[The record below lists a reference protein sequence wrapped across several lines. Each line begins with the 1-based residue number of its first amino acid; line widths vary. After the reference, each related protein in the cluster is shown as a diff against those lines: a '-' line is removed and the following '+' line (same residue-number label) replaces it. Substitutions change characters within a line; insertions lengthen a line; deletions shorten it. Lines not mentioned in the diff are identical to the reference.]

1 MSARKLTIGMIDFT
15 DKCVVLKIS
24 DYREND
30 RLAKVLTATHGMVA
44 VLLRGVKKTKA
55 KLKPF
60 AQEFAVFDTRLTA
73 NKGVFLTPIEPL
85 LIQDGFSLCTDLKV
99 FTAASVSAE
108 ATVAALGDDEPHTQ
122 VFVEF
127 LKLLKELQPN
137 CDPYYQAAV
146 YMTRL
151 LKLTGFYRE
160 YTYSDEPLTPVQM
173 LGLAQKK
180 GYEKAPDRDLSRR
193 ALKYICSEFQR
204 NFDIG
209 LKSVDSIDLYGK

>member
-1 MSARKLTIGMIDFT
+1 MIDFT

-30 RLAKVLTATHGMVA
+30 RLAKVLTASNGMVT
-44 VLLRGVKKTKA
+44 VLLRGVKKAKA

-73 NKGVFLTPIEPL
+73 NRGVFLTPIEPL
-85 LIQDGFSLCTDLKV
+85 LIQDGFSLCADLKV
-99 FTAASVSAE
+99 FTAASVAAE
-108 ATVAALGDDEPHTQ
+108 ATVDALGDDEPHPQ
-122 VFVEF
+122 VFLEF
-127 LKLLKELQPN
+127 LKLLKALQPN

-151 LKLTGFYRE
+151 LELTGFYRE
-160 YTYSDEPLTPVQM
+160 YGCDGEPKTPVQM
-173 LGLAQKK
+173 LGYAQKT
-180 GYEKAPDRDLSRR
+180 GYEKSEDRDLSRR
-193 ALKYICSEFQR
+193 ALKYICGEFQR

-209 LKSVDSIDLYGK
+209 LKSVDSIDLYN